1 MRGENLNGWTKGGN
15 NLGLAMTSL
24 HNCLMPPSLLV
35 EGLLSTGAIPS
46 SVYLL
51 VKMGLLLHLFP
62 VYIC

>member
-35 EGLLSTGAIPS
+35 EGLLSTG
-46 SVYLL
+46 VYLL
-51 VKMGLLLHLFP
+51 VKMGLPLHFFP